1 VKKVSIRKSILA
13 IIFLSC
19 IPLRAQQVLVEAE
32 SFTDLG
38 GWLIDSQYMDQMG
51 SPFLLAHGLGTPVAD
66 ARTEIQLPAA
76 GRYRVWV
83 RTRDWVAHWKVAGAP
98 GRFQLSINGIPL
110 AAQFGTEGEA
120 WHWQDGGV
128 VRFAGTNASLTLH
141 DLTGFDGRCD
151 AVLFSKDLGWKPP
164 EGTALEQL
172 RRSQLP
178 MQGRAKDAGSFD
190 LVVVGGGMAGLTTA
204 VAAARLGLQVA
215 LIQDRPVLGGNSS
228 SEIRVYP
235 VGITMLGPNLG
246 LGALEHELDPG
257 GMGGNAKDA
266 SYYADQKK
274 FYVVG
279 AEKRLHLYLNLHA
292 IKVEKA
298 GNRIA
303 AVVARNVQTDED
315 LRFSA
320 PLFADCTGDAD
331 IGTLAGADFRVG
343 RESKDETG
351 EPLAPVKAD
360 RQVLGSTFMWYAEQ
374 ADQPVAFPET
384 PWAVAFNDSTAQK
397 VTKGDWDWELGMKQ
411 DQVQEGEAIRDYDYR
426 VIYGNWSFLKNHAQD
441 HAAYARQHLSW
452 VAYVAGKRES
462 RRLLGDVILRE
473 QDIMQNVPYPD
484 ASAVATWPIDLHY
497 PKPEN
502 SAQFPGGEFLAINID
517 EKIQPYAIPYR
528 CFYSRNVENLFM
540 AGRDVSVTHVA
551 LGTVRVQRTTA
562 MMGEVVGMAAFLS
575 HKYHTTPRGVYQS
588 HLDELKA
595 LMQKGVGKEDGVR
608 EVQQLPP
615 GFSLS
620 ADGASWKPAVK
631 ATLSGKTLVRV
642 WFHAVPDAQGDRAAT
657 LKVIHDGSVAVRGYD
672 MTAGGEKWLD
682 LGTFMFAGGGLDC
695 VRLLHTAGG
704 RVPQPEDVKFDLL
717 QSDGRAVRRTII
729 LKAAG
734 GE

>member
-1 VKKVSIRKSILA
+1 
-13 IIFLSC
+13 
-19 IPLRAQQVLVEAE
+19 
-32 SFTDLG
+32 
-38 GWLIDSQYMDQMG
+38 M
-51 SPFLLAHGLGTPVAD
+51 
-66 ARTEIQLPAA
+66 
-76 GRYRVWV
+76 
-83 RTRDWVAHWKVAGAP
+83 AGAP
-98 GRFQLSINGIPL
+98 GRFQLSVNGVPL
-110 AAQFGTEGEA
+110 AVQFGTEGEA

-128 VRFAGTNASLTLH
+128 VRIAGTKASLTLH

-151 AVLFSKDLGWKPP
+151 ALLLSKDLGWKPP

-172 RRSQLP
+172 RRKQLP
-178 MQGRAKDAGSFD
+178 MHGRVKDAGDFD

-279 AEKRLHLYLNLHA
+279 AEKNLHLYLNLHA
-292 IKVEKA
+292 IQVEKA
-298 GNRIA
+298 GNRIN
-303 AVVARNVQTDED
+303 AVVARSVQTNED

-331 IGTLAGADFRVG
+331 IGALAGADLRVG
-343 RESKDETG
+343 REGKDETD

-374 ADQPVAFPET
+374 ADQPVSFPET
-384 PWAVAFNDSTAQK
+384 PWAIAFNDSTAQK
-397 VTKGDWDWELGMKQ
+397 VTKGDWDWELGLMQ
-411 DQVQEGEAIRDYDYR
+411 DQIQEGEAIRDYDYR

-441 HAAYARQHLSW
+441 RAAYARQRLSW
-452 VAYVAGKRES
+452 VAYIAGKRES

-517 EKIQPYAIPYR
+517 ERHEPYAMPYR

-575 HKYHTTPRGVYQS
+575 HKYGTTPRGVYQS

-595 LMQKGVGKEDGVR
+595 LMQKGVGREDGVR
-608 EVQQLPP
+608 EAQQLPS
-615 GFSLS
+615 GYSLS
-620 ADGASWKPAVK
+620 KDGASWKPPIK
-631 ATLSGKTLVRV
+631 ALLSGKTSVRV

-657 LKVIHDGSVAVRGYD
+657 LRVIHDGSVAVRGYD
-672 MTAGGEKWLD
+672 MTGGEEKWLD

-695 VRLLHTAGG
+695 VRLLRTAGG
-704 RVPQPEDVKFDLL
+704 RAPQPEDVKFDLL
-717 QSDGRAVRRTII
+717 QSDGIAVRRTII
-729 LKAAG
+729 LKAAS